1 MSAIVAEGVRYV
13 ILLIP
18 NRIREI
24 KEEGRKEGY
33 AEGRAEGLA
42 EARAEGYAKG
52 LAEARA
58 EGRAKRREE
67 SQVVL
72 TDEFSEALEASIRQ
86 GFKIGRDEERERQR
100 NLLAQYDRGEIAFDE
115 FLALLADP
123 RDR

>member
-1 MSAIVAEGVRYV
+1 MGYV

-33 AEGRAEGLA
+33 AKGRAEGRKEAFA
-42 EARAEGYAKG
+42 EMRD
-52 LAEARA
+52 
-58 EGRAKRREE
+58 KRREE
-67 SQVVL
+67 SRVVL

-86 GFKIGRDEERERQR
+86 GFKIGRAEERERQR

-115 FLALLADP
+115 LLALLADP

>member
-1 MSAIVAEGVRYV
+1 MGYV

-33 AEGRAEGLA
+33 AKGLA

-58 EGRAKRREE
+58 EGRSKGREE
-67 SQVVL
+67 SRVL

-100 NLLAQYDRGEIAFDE
+100 NLLAQYERGEIAFDE